1 MAEQRGA
8 RLSEETKRRILAIR
22 KEERSLGKI
31 RSVLCLRYGVKV
43 SRQGIYMF
51 LKKWDRDQTLVRKT
65 RVPGIGQTELKEIHK
80 DLIQMWRMENDELTC
95 GEIREKLKDSV
106 GLDVSPALISKVR
119 KDLGWQAKTGNR
131 TCQLISRKKVR
142 VCKYSPVFHMRLTVY
157 KYSCNVCGSEFFNL

>member
-8 RLSEETKRRILAIR
+8 RLSVETKRRILAIR

-65 RVPGIGQTELKEIHK
+65 RVP
-80 DLIQMWRMENDELTC
+80 
-95 GEIREKLKDSV
+95 
-106 GLDVSPALISKVR
+106 A
-119 KDLGWQAKTGNR
+119 
-131 TCQLISRKKVR
+131 
-142 VCKYSPVFHMRLTVY
+142 SPVHDKNVVRRWPQHSVCSFSKFSNQEYYIYNIYSIIIQLQLKKYKCIWGFTGFVLKKNDIRDPSLQVY
-157 KYSCNVCGSEFFNL
+157 GILCGVIPCAPIYNDVVKSVLKRFRVFLNYI